1 MAQHRL
7 EGLCFNSPAKF
18 SKEHLKQCPMCG
30 IYIMDL
36 EEDDSISNSDSDS
49 VSNSD
54 SDGAPEISIH
64 AMTGIH
70 MGDTM
75 LLPTTVSQV
84 PLVALVYSGST
95 HYFMS
100 TATTERLG
108 LHPMPRKDGSGA
120 DIRGFRICGFRVW
133 FLIFTHGFAGS
144 GTRNISGSGQI
155 LKCTRGAPLAPQ
167 SHSTQ

>member
-36 EEDDSISNSDSDS
+36 EEDDS

-75 LLPTTVSQV
+75 LLPTMVSQV

-95 HYFMS
+95 HCFMS
-100 TATTERLG
+100 TATAERLG
-108 LHPMPRKDGSGA
+108 LHPTPRKDGSGA
-120 DIRGFRICGFRVW
+120 DICGFRICGFRVW

>member
-36 EEDDSISNSDSDS
+36 KEDDS

-108 LHPMPRKDGSGA
+108 LHPTPRKDGSGA

-144 GTRNISGSGQI
+144 GTRNISGLVRI
-155 LKCTRGAPLAPQ
+155 LNCTRGAPLGLRSLSAQ
-167 SHSTQ
+167 